1 VRRLA
6 WQQDLRLA
14 PAPPRPHDSG
24 IAYLVGAG
32 PGDPGLISVKG
43 LACLHRADL
52 VLYDRLVHPALVEE
66 APPGAERVYCGKE
79 PGKAAISQRR
89 IEALMVE
96 RVRAGQVV
104 VRLKGGDPFVFG
116 RGGEEGSALTAAG
129 LPWEVVPGVTSAVA
143 VPALAGIPLTHR
155 GVAASFTVVA
165 GHRASRG
172 GGGPGG
178 VGGPAGVGDLTAAW
192 EPKGVGAPRGKPGG
206 AAVAPPSWCH
216 RADTLVVLMGVA
228 RLPGIAEELLRAGRP
243 HETPVAVVERG
254 SLPDQRVLVTS
265 LGELPELA
273 RRSGIRSPAILVV
286 GEVVRLR
293 SQLAPGMELAPRL
306 GLALAEEVVT

>member
-1 VRRLA
+1 VSRLA
-6 WQQDLRLA
+6 WHGDPRLA
-14 PAPPRPHDSG
+14 PAPLRPPASG

-32 PGDPGLISVKG
+32 PGDPELITVKG
-43 LACLHRADL
+43 LACLRRADV
-52 VLYDRLVHPALVEE
+52 VLYDRLVHPTLLEV

-79 PGKAAISQRR
+79 PGRAAMHQRQ

-96 RVRAGQVV
+96 RVRAGKVV

-116 RGGEEGSALTAAG
+116 RGGEEGAALSAAG

-155 GVAASFTVVA
+155 GVAASFAVVA
-165 GHRASRG
+165 GHRAGRG
-172 GGGPGG
+172 EARDSADPRATGDRGP
-178 VGGPAGVGDLTAAW
+178 VLPIT
-192 EPKGVGAPRGKPGG
+192 
-206 AAVAPPSWCH
+206 CH

-228 RLPGIAEELLRAGRP
+228 NLPEIAQELLSAGRP
-243 HETPVAVVERG
+243 GEIPVAVVERG
-254 SLPDQRVLVTS
+254 SLPDQRVLVAT
-265 LGELPELA
+265 LEALPAVA

-293 SQLAPGMELAPRL
+293 SQLAPFESVEPAR
-306 GLALAEEVVT
+306 EVVT